1 MTKNKLK
8 ILIQKICVDRND
20 TTLSQRIIEQ
30 LVNEC
35 EVSRFSVL
43 RWLRND
49 SQPASTKFNAI
60 LSVLSQ
66 YDNTVTISD
75 FFVTQNV
82 TSGVTRS
89 VKVPKHKQLVK

>member
-20 TTLSQRIIEQ
+20 TDLSDNIIEQ

-35 EVSRFSVL
+35 NVSRFSVL

-49 SQPASTKFNAI
+49 SQPASTKFPSI
-60 LSVLSQ
+60 LTVLSR
-66 YDNTVTISD
+66 YDSTVTVSD
-75 FFVTQNV
+75 FFVTQSVTNNV
-82 TSGVTRS
+82 KRT
-89 VKVPKHKQLVK
+89 VKSPRHHQLVK

>member
-20 TTLSQRIIEQ
+20 TALSDSIIEQ

-35 EVSRFSVL
+35 NVSRFSVL

-49 SQPASTKFNAI
+49 SQPASTKFPSI
-60 LSVLSQ
+60 ISVLSR
-66 YDNTVTISD
+66 YDETVTLSD
-75 FFVTQNV
+75 FFVTQSV
-82 TSGVTRS
+82 TPVVKRGV
-89 VKVPKHKQLVK
+89 KIPKHKQLTQ